1 MSLKSQPKR
10 LNRFDT
16 AGGPL
21 RLFEASTLTRFRG
34 RGDVEMTSESVAKAS
49 PSIFPG
55 ATISGRFRI
64 EHLLGRGAMG
74 AVWLARHLT
83 LDVDV
88 AVKFID
94 AAFRHEKD
102 HRSRFVLEAK
112 SAARINS
119 PHVVSVLDFG
129 EDGGRLYIAM
139 EYLVGEDVGTW
150 LERGNRLS
158 LDVTARIVAHA
169 CRGLGKAHALGIAHR
184 DIKPE
189 NLFLCGDSDEE
200 GFVLKILDFGVA
212 KSIQRTPTASGTTA
226 GQLIGSPAYMSPE
239 QARGLPEIDGRS
251 DLFSLAVVA
260 YHCLA
265 GTLPFSGESVPEL
278 LFGIIGADPEPI
290 SRRVPGLPR
299 ALDAWFVQAL
309 DKDPSKRFQ
318 TAKDMAQAFYIAIGQ
333 HASSATDSTTVKA
346 VGPAHGDPVSMS
358 SRSLMPA
365 HAANTS
371 PGSASSPRLSV
382 SGTAASTSNKTVSG
396 AVGPALAQLG
406 EVPNVLG
413 VGLVSPDMLA
423 VAHHS
428 VMGLTGATFADV
440 AQRARDALD
449 TFESL
454 DAGQG
459 QALTLHF
466 ESASVFLRWIEDHV
480 LVVVGTEQVHPTVLT
495 VTLNTVATKLLS
507 LAKQGGGAATVF
519 RATLSGP
526 RGEDPLHAATTI
538 APPEELDQ
546 VGDRV
551 LSQLTQ
557 LFVKPL
563 GALGRLA
570 IQQRLKTGK
579 PTYKGYAEFV
589 RKLAVAIEDESARAA
604 FVKDALALVPG
615 AIEALP
621 SLPAQPPP
629 APEVQSAAAAPA
641 PPPARKKRV
650 IIYRGKRMEVDE

>member
-1 MSLKSQPKR
+1 
-10 LNRFDT
+10 
-16 AGGPL
+16 
-21 RLFEASTLTRFRG
+21 
-34 RGDVEMTSESVAKAS
+34 MTSEGVAKAG

-102 HRSRFVLEAK
+102 HRNRFVLEAK

-139 EYLVGEDVGTW
+139 EYLVGEDLGTW
-150 LERGNRLS
+150 LERGHHLS
-158 LDVTARIVAHA
+158 LEVTARIVAHA
-169 CRGLGKAHALGIAHR
+169 CRGLGKAHALGITHR

-189 NLFLCGDSDEE
+189 NLFLCGDSDDE

-260 YHCLA
+260 YHCLT
-265 GTLPFSGESVPEL
+265 GTLPFNGDSIPEL
-278 LFGIIGADPEPI
+278 LFGIIGGNPEPA

-318 TAKDMAQAFYIAIGQ
+318 TAKDMAQAFYMAIGR
-333 HASSATDSTTVKA
+333 HASSSTDYTTVKA
-346 VGPAHGDPVSMS
+346 VAPAHINPVAKPPRPLAPTLAVKNS
-358 SRSLMPA
+358 A
-365 HAANTS
+365 TT
-371 PGSASSPRLSV
+371 ASSPRLSV
-382 SGTAASTSNKTVSG
+382 SSASASTSNKTASS

-406 EVPNVLG
+406 DVPNVLG

-428 VMGLTGATFADV
+428 VMGLTGATFGDV

-454 DAGQG
+454 EAGQG

-495 VTLNTVATKLLS
+495 VTLNTVATKLQS

-526 RGEDPLHAATTI
+526 KGDDPLHAATTI
-538 APPEELDQ
+538 TPLEELDQ
-546 VGDRV
+546 VNERV

-563 GALGRLA
+563 GAFGRLA
-570 IQQRLKTGK
+570 IQQRLKAGK
-579 PTYKGYAEFV
+579 PTYKEYAHFV
-589 RKLAVAIEDESARAA
+589 RKLALAIEDETARAA
-604 FVKDALALVPG
+604 FVTDALALVPG
-615 AIEALP
+615 AAEAAALTQSAAQSNAALHANAAAP
-621 SLPAQPPP
+621 PPLAGPPPLPAAAQGPSAPP
-629 APEVQSAAAAPA
+629 APAAAPVK
-641 PPPARKKRV
+641 KKRV